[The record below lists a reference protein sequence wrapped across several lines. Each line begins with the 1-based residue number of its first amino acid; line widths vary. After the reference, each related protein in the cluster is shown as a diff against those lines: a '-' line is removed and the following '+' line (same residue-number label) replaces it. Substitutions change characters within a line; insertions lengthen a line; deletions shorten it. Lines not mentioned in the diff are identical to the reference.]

1 MDKFEVIISWLF
13 PCLTQGGF
21 GKILKRRND
30 PILSYQALL
39 KQINESNFAP
49 VYLFF
54 GDEKYLQEDLVEQ
67 LSAAYLGP
75 DADFGKEKLDG
86 RASDLEEIISRLN
99 ETGLFSQHRL
109 VIVDSPPYL
118 VPPRKNEEDEVLEE
132 SGNKSS
138 REKQQAE
145 LLNNYLEE
153 QVSRVPDSILVFLIP
168 GVDKR
173 KRIFKLIDK
182 KGVVTECS
190 ELKGDALVSWI
201 NAKVKKLG
209 KKIDRAAVE
218 KLLLAGQH
226 NLHYLSRELEKY
238 CAFLGDE
245 QETVTA
251 DTVDRLFSGDLQ
263 GNVFKLSD
271 ALAEG
276 NLIRAH
282 DILELLLGQQEKP
295 MLILFMLVRHY
306 RLLLQAHSLFEEGL
320 SQKEVTSKLGVHPF
334 VARKLREQAVSYNR
348 SILEDVLIALQKA
361 DLQIKT
367 GRSEPHEALKLI
379 LSRIDYV
386 QSIAR

>member
-1 MDKFEVIISWLF
+1 MIA
-13 PCLTQGGF
+13 
-21 GKILKRRND
+21 
-30 PILSYQALL
+30 ILSYQVLL
-39 KQINESNFAP
+39 KQIKENNFAP

-67 LSAAYLGP
+67 LSAAYLGS
-75 DADFGKEKLDG
+75 DTDFGKEKLEG
-86 RASDLEEIISRLN
+86 SAHDLEEIISRLN
-99 ETGLFSQHRL
+99 ETGLFSQRRL

-118 VPPRKNEEDEVLEE
+118 APPRKSEGDEALEE

-138 REKQQAE
+138 REIKQAE

-153 QVSRVPDSILVFLIP
+153 QASRVPDSILVFLVP

-182 KGVVTECS
+182 KGVATECS

-201 NAKVKKLG
+201 NAKVKRLG

-238 CAFLGDE
+238 CAYLGDE
-245 QETVTA
+245 QETVTV

-282 DILELLLGQQEKP
+282 DILELLLGQREKP
-295 MLILFMLVRHY
+295 LLIFFMLARHY
-306 RLLLQAHSLFEEGL
+306 RLLLQAHSLLEEGL
-320 SQKEVTSKLGVHPF
+320 SQKEVTSNLGVHPF
-334 VARKLREQAVSYNR
+334 VARKLKEQAASYNR
-348 SILEDVLIALQKA
+348 SILEDVLIALQEA